1 MTPKN
6 TEPPALPGAEL
17 MAFTKHN
24 RLLHKLAERN
34 LQPLKAWQLLQL
46 FSQLEKQKKT
56 SRLSQSGIQPGC
68 SVLLLDLAT
77 AQQSWIK
84 LVLPGEAEQPEQ
96 GLISLLS
103 PLGAALPGK
112 ECGDVVKVQLFGKQ
126 LYFQILEIIRVQ
138 YKPGSDGQNR
148 PNRPSP

>member
-1 MTPKN
+1 MTSKD

-17 MAFTKHN
+17 MAFAKHN
-24 RLLHKLAERN
+24 RLLVKLAERN
-34 LQPLKAWQLLQL
+34 LQPLNPWQLLQL

-56 SRLSQSGIQPGC
+56 SRLSQSGVQPGC
-68 SVLLLDLAT
+68 SVLLYDLTT

-84 LVLPGEAEQPEQ
+84 LVMPGEAEQPEA

-112 ECGDVVKVQLFGKQ
+112 ECGDVVKIQLFGQQ
-126 LYFQILEIIRVQ
+126 LYFQILEIIRVKH
-138 YKPGSDGQNR
+138 KPGTEPKR
-148 PNRPSP
+148 

>member
-1 MTPKN
+1 MTSKD

-17 MAFTKHN
+17 IAFTKHN
-24 RLLHKLAERN
+24 HLLHKLAERN
-34 LQPLKAWQLLQL
+34 FQPLKPWQLLQL

-56 SRLSQSGIQPGC
+56 SRLSQSGVQPGC
-68 SVLLLDLAT
+68 SVLLYDLT
-77 AQQSWIK
+77 TTQQSWIK
-84 LVLPGEAEQPEQ
+84 LVMPGEAEQPEA

-126 LYFQILEIIRVQ
+126 LYFQILEIIRVKH
-138 YKPGSDGQNR
+138 KPCTEPQQRSAPD
-148 PNRPSP
+148 